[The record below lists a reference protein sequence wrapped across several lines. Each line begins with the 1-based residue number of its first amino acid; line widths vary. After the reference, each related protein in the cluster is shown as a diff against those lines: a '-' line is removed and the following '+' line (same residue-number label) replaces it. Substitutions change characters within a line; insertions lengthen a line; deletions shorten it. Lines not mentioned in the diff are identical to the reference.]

1 MAAAALQAQ
10 VQEQTFDPGAL
21 QRALLG
27 ADSGA
32 VVTFTG
38 HVRGGTGASA
48 VTCLELEHYPG
59 MTEHSLLAILE
70 DASVRW
76 PLLAAAVVH
85 RVGRLAPGEPI
96 VWVGVSATH
105 RGEAFAACE
114 FIMDFLKTRAPFWKK
129 EHRPDGA
136 NWVESRSSDDRRA
149 ARWQR
154 SENAAG

>member
-1 MAAAALQAQ
+1 MAAALLSVQ
-10 VQEQTFDPGAL
+10 VQEQAFDPGLLQQAL
-21 QRALLG
+21 G
-27 ADSGA
+27 NTESGA

-38 HVRGGTGASA
+38 HVRGGTGEAA

-59 MTEHSLLAILE
+59 MTERSLLAILE
-70 DASVRW
+70 DAAARW

-96 VWVGVSATH
+96 VWVGVSAAH

-129 EHRPDGA
+129 EHRPTGA
-136 NWVESRSSDDRRA
+136 TWVESLVSDDERA
-149 ARWQR
+149 GRWQTPMGG
-154 SENAAG
+154 SG

>member
-1 MAAAALQAQ
+1 MAAAILSAQ

-21 QRALLG
+21 QQVLVT

-38 HVRGGTGASA
+38 HVRGGAGEAE
-48 VTCLELEHYPG
+48 VTCLELEYYPG
-59 MTEHSLLAILE
+59 MTERSLLEILE
-70 DASVRW
+70 DAATRW

-96 VWVGVSATH
+96 VWVGVSAAH
-105 RGEAFAACE
+105 RGEAFAACD

-129 EHRPDGA
+129 EHGPAGA
-136 NWVESRSSDDRRA
+136 SWVAARAGDDERA
-149 ARWQR
+149 ARWQ
-154 SENAAG
+154 SPADGAG

>member
-1 MAAAALQAQ
+1 VAAAALRAQ
-10 VQEQTFDPGAL
+10 VQQQTFDPGAL
-21 QRALLG
+21 QQALAG
-27 ADSGA
+27 SDRGA

-38 HVRGGTGASA
+38 HVRAGTGPAA

-59 MTEHSLLAILE
+59 MTESSLLEILE
-70 DASVRW
+70 EAAARW

-96 VWVGVSATH
+96 VWVGVSAAH
-105 RGEAFAACE
+105 RREAFDACD

-129 EHRPDGA
+129 EYRSQGA
-136 NWVESRSSDDRRA
+136 AWVESRRSDDERA

-154 SENAAG
+154 SEQRDG

>member
-1 MAAAALQAQ
+1 MAAGALQAQ
-10 VQEQTFDPGAL
+10 VQEQTFDAGAL
-21 QRALLG
+21 QQALVG

-38 HVRGGTGASA
+38 HVRGGMGADA

-59 MTEHSLLAILE
+59 MTERSLLAILE
-70 DASVRW
+70 DAAARW

-96 VWVGVSATH
+96 VWVGVSAAH
-105 RGEAFAACE
+105 RGEAFAACD
-114 FIMDFLKTRAPFWKK
+114 FVMDFLKTRAPFWKK
-129 EHRPDGA
+129 EHRADGSA
-136 NWVESRSSDDRRA
+136 WVESRSSDDDRA

-154 SENAAG
+154 PENRGG

>member
-10 VQEQTFDPGAL
+10 VQEQTFDAGAL
-21 QRALLG
+21 QQALVG

-38 HVRGGTGASA
+38 HVRGGAGPDA

-59 MTEHSLLAILE
+59 MTERSLLAILE
-70 DASVRW
+70 DAAARW
-76 PLLAAAVVH
+76 VLLAAAVVH

-96 VWVGVSATH
+96 VWVGVSAAH

-129 EHRPDGA
+129 EHRADGA
-136 NWVESRSSDDRRA
+136 TWVESRSSDDDRA

-154 SENAAG
+154 PEKRGG